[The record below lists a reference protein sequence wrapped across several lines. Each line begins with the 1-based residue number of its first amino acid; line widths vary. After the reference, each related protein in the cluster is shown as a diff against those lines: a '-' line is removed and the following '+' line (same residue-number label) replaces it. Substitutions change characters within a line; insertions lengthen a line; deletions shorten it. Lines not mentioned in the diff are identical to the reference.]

1 MKTSTLVGY
10 GAGAYGKDLV
20 YGLVSTFLMI
30 YFTDTAMISPL
41 FLGFLFLGARI
52 FDAAIDPF
60 MGWLVDRTRS
70 RWGKFRPWI
79 AVGTLLN
86 AGVLVAL
93 FTVPASVS
101 NGKEVWA
108 AILYVAWG
116 TTYTLMDIPFWSMI
130 PALTTN
136 PRQRETVAVV
146 PRVCASLGFF
156 TVATG
161 GLALVKA
168 LGGDS
173 SAQGYSLLALVVG
186 AAFLVTSAVTV
197 LTAKEEVQ
205 VPGQNH
211 SLGDLFRILGR
222 NDQALTVS
230 LVMILFNT
238 VTYLTTGLGLYY
250 FKYNLGNEMLFST
263 FALVVGVAQ
272 VLAMLLFPLLA
283 KSLGR
288 RRVFA
293 LSVGLPVLGYLAFL
307 AAGWLGWKA
316 DAVQMTLGFILF
328 LGFGLS
334 QVLGTVM
341 LADTVDYG
349 EKKLG
354 FRNEGIIFSLQ
365 PFIVKFA
372 SAFSGFLVGAGLS
385 ILAFVPNQAQ
395 SAGTLAGISFL
406 MFVVP
411 IFGLALSALA
421 YKLWYKLD

>member
-1 MKTSTLVGY
+1 MKTSTLAGY

-86 AGVLVAL
+86 AGVLIAL
-93 FTVPASVS
+93 FTVPASVTS
-101 NGKEVWA
+101 GKEVWA

-161 GLALVKA
+161 GLALVKM

-173 SAQGYSLLALVVG
+173 SAHGYSLLALIVG
-186 AAFLVTSAVTV
+186 IAFIVTSALTV
-197 LTAKEEVQ
+197 LTAKEEIQ

-211 SLGDLFRILGR
+211 SLGDLFRILAR

-272 VLAMLLFPLLA
+272 VLAMLFFPWLA
-283 KSLGR
+283 KKLGR

-307 AAGWLGWKA
+307 VVGWLGWKA
-316 DAVQMTLGFILF
+316 DAVQMALGFVLF

-385 ILAFVPNQAQ
+385 VLAFVPNQVQ

-411 IFGLALSALA
+411 IFGLTLSALA
-421 YKLWYKLD
+421 YKFWYKLD

>member
-1 MKTSTLVGY
+1 MKTSTLAGY
-10 GAGAYGKDLV
+10 GSGAYGKDLV

-86 AGVLVAL
+86 AGVLIAL
-93 FTVPASVS
+93 FTVPASVTS
-101 NGKEVWA
+101 GREMWA

-161 GLALVKA
+161 GLALVKM

-173 SAQGYSLLALVVG
+173 TAQGYSLLAMIVG
-186 AAFLVTSAVTV
+186 IAFIATSALTV
-197 LTAKEEVQ
+197 LTAKEEIQ

-211 SLGDLFRILGR
+211 SLGDLFRILAR

-272 VLAMLLFPLLA
+272 VLAMLLFPWLA
-283 KSLGR
+283 KKLGR

-307 AAGWLGWKA
+307 AVGWLGWKA
-316 DAVQMTLGFILF
+316 DAVQMALGFVLF

-385 ILAFVPNQAQ
+385 VLAFVPNQVQ

-406 MFVVP
+406 MFMVP

-421 YKLWYKLD
+421 YKFWYKLD